1 MISLIEKIRAG
12 NDLSAFD
19 VQEAAAFL
27 LSDSIEAKTK
37 ADFLTALHDKGES
50 ASEIASFVRVL
61 LERAVPLEIEVDGPI
76 VDVCGTGGD
85 GIDLFNVST
94 AITFVLAAGGATV
107 VKHGNRGVTSRSGS
121 ADVLE
126 ALGVAIDLE
135 PDDLRECIKRL
146 GCGFVFARTYH
157 PAFRALAEMRL
168 RLARRQQRTIFNLL
182 GPLLNPARPK
192 RQLIGVFS
200 PDLTMLFADVLRRL
214 DCERA
219 WIVSGTAVD
228 SLTMDDVSTI
238 GPTVIAEVN
247 SGKITSAVLDTRWL
261 GIPQATLPELTGGD
275 ARTNAETIM
284 RILGGGETGPKH
296 DLVIANAA
304 AGFVVSGLA
313 SEMNGGIAMARE
325 QIESGR
331 ALEKLKALQNYTP

>member
-1 MISLIEKIRAG
+1 MNSLIEKIRAG

-157 PAFRALAEMRL
+157 PAF
-168 RLARRQQRTIFNLL
+168 
-182 GPLLNPARPK
+182 
-192 RQLIGVFS
+192 
-200 PDLTMLFADVLRRL
+200 
-214 DCERA
+214 ERWRKCGCDWPEDSNA
-219 WIVSGTAVD
+219 Q
-228 SLTMDDVSTI
+228 SLTCSVRS
-238 GPTVIAEVN
+238 
-247 SGKITSAVLDTRWL
+247 
-261 GIPQATLPELTGGD
+261 
-275 ARTNAETIM
+275 
-284 RILGGGETGPKH
+284 
-296 DLVIANAA
+296 
-304 AGFVVSGLA
+304 
-313 SEMNGGIAMARE
+313 
-325 QIESGR
+325 
-331 ALEKLKALQNYTP
+331 